1 MIPKAR
7 TLWQRLYEDIGLS
20 EYEARAYISLLENG
34 PSTARRLSMISG
46 IPRTKIY
53 GTLKKLIERD
63 LVIEIPGNPKMF
75 LATPPSE
82 TLEPILRAYERLVED
97 FKVFI
102 SYLEEIYVKSDYAS
116 KLKRSNLWTLSG
128 RNEILHRILGMLT
141 HARRAVDLV
150 TSEDCLILIY
160 KLYGKVLDDLA
171 GKGVEVRLFT
181 QRNPRNQNL
190 IRELRY
196 IYKVRQLDVPPSILY
211 INVDDSLF
219 LLASLTEH
227 GNSDIGV
234 FIENPVLSNLILRLL
249 RIEKP
254 RRLLIVS

>member
-1 MIPKAR
+1 
-7 TLWQRLYEDIGLS
+7 
-20 EYEARAYISLLENG
+20 
-34 PSTARRLSMISG
+34 
-46 IPRTKIY
+46 
-53 GTLKKLIERD
+53 
-63 LVIEIPGNPKMF
+63 
-75 LATPPSE
+75 
-82 TLEPILRAYERLVED
+82 
-97 FKVFI
+97 
-102 SYLEEIYVKSDYAS
+102 
-116 KLKRSNLWTLSG
+116 
-128 RNEILHRILGMLT
+128 
-141 HARRAVDLV
+141 
-150 TSEDCLILIY
+150 
-160 KLYGKVLDDLA
+160 
-171 GKGVEVRLFT
+171 
-181 QRNPRNQNL
+181 PRNQNL